1 MALYSR
7 LTQPLN
13 EPPQLPESYL
23 LSAIQRQHN
32 DLVHGWGMDM
42 KLGYCAQADV
52 HLISLKFNLNQFIR
66 LPGQFPA
73 HPMYDIS
80 LGLNTFGVKHIINLF
95 KKCTK
100 LSVCTYINSVLLT
113 EVTIAFFFFTV
124 VCRIIRAKDLENV
137 NTRHP
142 QLYESKLYRI
152 LQGRIS
158 EIEDMNIK
166 ALIRF
171 GRENCQKPRP
181 VKIL

>member
-1 MALYSR
+1 MVL
-7 LTQPLN
+7 LENLLWVKVTK
-13 EPPQLPESYL
+13 YL
-23 LSAIQRQHN
+23 STVFEN
-32 DLVHGWGMDM
+32 
-42 KLGYCAQADV
+42 
-52 HLISLKFNLNQFIR
+52 LIRIFEFITTSLII
-66 LPGQFPA
+66 
-73 HPMYDIS
+73 IS
-80 LGLNTFGVKHIINLF
+80 
-95 KKCTK
+95 
-100 LSVCTYINSVLLT
+100 SSVLLT